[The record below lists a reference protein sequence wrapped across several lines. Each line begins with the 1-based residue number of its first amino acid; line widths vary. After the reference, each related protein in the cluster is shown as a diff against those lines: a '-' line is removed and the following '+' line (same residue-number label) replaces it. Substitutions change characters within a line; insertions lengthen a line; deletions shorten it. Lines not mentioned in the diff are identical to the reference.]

1 MSAEADVLA
10 VSAAWDD
17 ALVTNDADAFAR
29 FVTDDWVYVG
39 PAGATS
45 RADVIDSIATGR
57 LAHHTM
63 RTIGEPRVAVHGDT
77 VIVTARKASSGTW
90 DGVAYTADEW
100 IAEVFVRDHGRWR
113 SALSAKCPVESQG
126 EPAAIA
132 SKIEPSAG

>member
-10 VSAAWDD
+10 VSAAWDA

-29 FVTDDWVYVG
+29 FVTDDWVYIG

-100 IAEVFVRDHGRWR
+100 IAEVVRCETMADER
-113 SALSAKCPVESQG
+113 SALESAKCPVESQG
-126 EPAAIA
+126 EPAGDR
-132 SKIEPSAG
+132 EQD